1 MTSNS
6 VSNEERTVTVSSPD
20 IKFNEQYTATVR
32 LEETDLFSYNLTFS
46 KFK

>member
-6 VSNEERTVTVSSPD
+6 VNNGERTVTVSSPD
-20 IKFNEQYTATVR
+20 IKFNEQYAATVKV
-32 LEETDLFSYNLTFS
+32 EETDLFSYNLTFS